1 MADVLKHGVEYEISA
16 KDATGPGVESAK
28 TTVEEGAKAAS
39 KSAEAVAKDF
49 KAGFS
54 PMAAITAALT
64 GNFQA
69 LGQQLLGLA
78 TRLKGVHMSMM
89 QFGLYAG
96 LVMALA
102 KAAQAVVGYFR
113 ETSRQA
119 EQIKLDNA
127 AASLDAAKAESAE
140 FARNLDEARKNA
152 EALTTA
158 FNQELD
164 AIQQLTKAQ
173 NEFAKAQELALAN
186 SDKERQDIETKYK
199 SIGAHNDR
207 EVSAKRREI
216 ERDALD
222 GEIERLQEELDNAKS
237 EEASGKSD
245 FRHAVKMQNRIN
257 NRRSGWRT
265 WWIGT
270 DAAAEEDSNLVEW
283 GRRRDAA
290 YERYSQAQKNQEDIS
305 RKLADAKH
313 RREMLDVKEEAAQ
326 YSAAA
331 EMQTELNEAWKEV
344 DEAEKKE
351 IEEIKEKAIEAA
363 NEVKEAKLR
372 AQAEVKDTRMRDLRE
387 ASEAEASAQQ
397 RLAAARAAVDRAW
410 GWYRDKDSLKA
421 QLEEENQEAAAQR
434 QFEKDFEKLKD
445 QRPDWEKAKNLSLD
459 QEAVKRV
466 ALARREEADASRA
479 VAETAE
485 NTRRAAD
492 ALESIEAAFDDGG
505 Y

>member
-1 MADVLKHGVEYEISA
+1 MADLKQGVEYELTA
-16 KDATGPGVESAK
+16 KDATKPGVDSAK
-28 TTVEEGAKAAS
+28 ATVEEGAKAAAKSTEEVS
-39 KSAEAVAKDF
+39 KEF
-49 KAGFS
+49 KGGFS

-64 GNFQA
+64 GNFNA
-69 LGQQLLGLA
+69 LGQQLMGLA
-78 TRLKGVHMSMM
+78 SRLKGVHMSMM

-113 ETSRQA
+113 ETARQA
-119 EQIKLDNA
+119 EQIKLGNA
-127 AASLDAAKAESAE
+127 AASLDAAKAASAA
-140 FARNLDEARKNA
+140 FAHHLDEARKNA
-152 EALTTA
+152 EALTNA
-158 FNQELD
+158 LNGELD
-164 AIQQLTKAQ
+164 ALQQLTKAQ

-186 SDKERQDIETKYK
+186 TDEEREAIETRYK
-199 SIGAHNDR
+199 SIGMHNDR
-207 EVSAKRREI
+207 EVSARRREI

-222 GEIERLQEELDNAKS
+222 GEIERLQEELESAKEDGAIARREFRNAARQQS
-237 EEASGKSD
+237 RMNE
-245 FRHAVKMQNRIN
+245 
-257 NRRSGWRT
+257 RRSGLRT

-270 DAAAEEDSNLVEW
+270 DEAEDELARQQEW
-283 GRRRDAA
+283 GRVGTAAASAMQDAA
-290 YERYSQAQKNQEDIS
+290 KRVQELE
-305 RKLADAKH
+305 RKLADA
-313 RREMLDVKEEAAQ
+313 RRRRGLLDVKEETAQ
-326 YSAAA
+326 YSDAA

-344 DEAEKKE
+344 DDAEKKE

-372 AQAEVKDTRMRDLRE
+372 AQAEMKDTLMRDLRE
-387 ASEAEASAQQ
+387 ASDAEASAQQ

-410 GWYRDKDSLKA
+410 GWYRDKNLLKA
-421 QLEEENQEAAAQR
+421 QLEEEKSEAEAQR

-445 QRPDWEKAKNLSLD
+445 RRPDWEKAKNLSLD

-492 ALESIEAAFDDGG
+492 ALEKIEGKFEEGG
-505 Y
+505 E

>member
-1 MADVLKHGVEYEISA
+1 MADLKQGVEYEITA
-16 KDATGPGVESAK
+16 KDATGPGVDSARA
-28 TTVEEGAKAAS
+28 TVEKGAKAAA
-39 KSAEAVAKDF
+39 KSTEEVAKEF
-49 KAGFS
+49 KGGFS
-54 PMAAITAALT
+54 PMTAVAAALT
-64 GNFQA
+64 GNVNA
-69 LGQQLLGLA
+69 LGQQLLGLV
-78 TRLKGVHMSMM
+78 TRLKSVHMSMM
-89 QFGLYAG
+89 QFAGYAA
-96 LVMALA
+96 VVTI
-102 KAAQAVVGYFR
+102 AAQAFSELTQWV
-113 ETSRQA
+113 EEASRQA
-119 EQIKLDNA
+119 ERFRLDNA
-127 AASLDAAKAESAE
+127 AASLDAAKTASAV
-140 FARNLDEARKNA
+140 FAHHLAEARKNA
-152 EALTTA
+152 EALTNA
-158 FNQELD
+158 LNGELD
-164 AIQQLTKAQ
+164 ALQQLTKAQ

-186 SDKERQDIETKYK
+186 TDEEREAIETRYK
-199 SIGAHNDR
+199 SIGMHNDR
-207 EVSAKRREI
+207 EVSARRREI

-257 NRRSGWRT
+257 ARRSALRT

-283 GRRRDAA
+283 GRMRDAA
-290 YERYSQAQKNQEDIS
+290 YERYSQAKKNQEDIS

-313 RREMLDVKEEAAQ
+313 RREMLDVKEETAQ
-326 YSAAA
+326 YSDAA

-344 DEAEKKE
+344 DDAEKKE

-410 GWYRDKDSLKA
+410 GWYRDKNSLKA
-421 QLEEENQEAAAQR
+421 QLEEEKSEAEAQR

-445 QRPDWEKAKNLSLD
+445 RRPDWEKAKNLSLD

-485 NTRRAAD
+485 NTRRAAE
-492 ALESIEAAFDDGG
+492 ALETIEAAFADGG

>member
-1 MADVLKHGVEYEISA
+1 MADVLKQGVEYEISA

-28 TTVEEGAKAAS
+28 ATVEEGAKAAS
-39 KSAEAVAKDF
+39 KSAETVAKDF

-78 TRLKGVHMSMM
+78 TRLKGVHVSMM

-102 KAAQAVVGYFR
+102 KAAQAVVGYLR

-119 EQIKLDNA
+119 EQIRLDNA
-127 AASLDAAKAESAE
+127 AASLDAAKAASAV
-140 FARNLDEARKNA
+140 FAHHLDEARKNA
-152 EALTTA
+152 EALTNA
-158 FNQELD
+158 LNGELD
-164 AIQQLTKAQ
+164 ALQQLTKAQ

-186 SDKERQDIETKYK
+186 TEEERQSIETKYK
-199 SIGAHNDR
+199 SIGAHNER
-207 EVSAKRREI
+207 EVSAARREI

-222 GEIERLQEELDNAKS
+222 GEIERLQEELESAKEDGAIARREFQNAARQQNRMNAK
-237 EEASGKSD
+237 
-245 FRHAVKMQNRIN
+245 
-257 NRRSGWRT
+257 RSGLRT

-270 DAAAEEDSNLVEW
+270 DEAEEELAQQKEW
-283 GRRRDAA
+283 GRRGTAAASAMQDAA
-290 YERYSQAQKNQEDIS
+290 KRVQELE
-305 RKLADAKH
+305 RKLEDARH
-313 RREMLDVKEEAAQ
+313 RRGLLDVKEETAQ
-326 YSAAA
+326 YSDAA

-344 DEAEKKE
+344 DDAEKKE

-421 QLEEENQEAAAQR
+421 QLEEEKSEAEAQR

-445 QRPDWEKAKNLSLD
+445 KRPDWEKAKNLSLD

-466 ALARREEADASRA
+466 VLARREEADASRA

-485 NTRRAAD
+485 NTRRAA
-492 ALESIEAAFDDGG
+492 ASLAAIESVLEEE
-505 Y
+505 